1 MKLICHRGIHDKKI
15 KENTYESIKKAL
27 DSDKYIGVEFD
38 VRTTKDNEFVVHH
51 DPHCNGALISN
62 TLYNELPKYVPKLE
76 DILKIY
82 SDKIFLIEIKNIN
95 GNINK
100 FIRLLDKY
108 KDKNL
113 YVMSFN
119 SKLINKICNKDVS
132 FKTGVLNYVL
142 NTMDMSCLDFICML
156 DTLLSDELVSVA
168 KSHNK
173 EIMSYG
179 IINKNNIGTMDI
191 YYIVD
196 NELIVK

>member
-38 VRTTKDNEFVVHH
+38 VRTTKDNEFVIHH
-51 DPHCNGALISN
+51 DPLCNGTLISN
-62 TLYNELPKYVPKLE
+62 TLYDELPKYVPKLE
-76 DILKIY
+76 DILKIN

-119 SKLINKICNKDVS
+119 SKLMNKICNKDVS

-168 KSHNK
+168 ESYNK

-196 NELIVK
+196 NELTVK

>member
-1 MKLICHRGIHDKKI
+1 
-15 KENTYESIKKAL
+15 
-27 DSDKYIGVEFD
+27 
-38 VRTTKDNEFVVHH
+38 
-51 DPHCNGALISN
+51 
-62 TLYNELPKYVPKLE
+62 
-76 DILKIY
+76 
-82 SDKIFLIEIKNIN
+82 
-95 GNINK
+95 
-100 FIRLLDKY
+100 
-108 KDKNL
+108 
-113 YVMSFN
+113 MSFN
-119 SKLINKICNKDVS
+119 SKLMNKICNKDVS

-196 NELIVK
+196 NELTVK